1 MKMKLVKNFNL
12 AFIISLVIIL
22 NLINGHQFNQTPEQ
36 VVSQQ
41 VATDPASEKN
51 NILNKDSQNSA
62 HVIGSDGGIDGT
74 AIKTS
79 KLDSQET
86 QHVQTEHSKH
96 EDEFEDKTD
105 LSEEEIQAFVAKSE
119 APEINVSL
127 SKPY

>member
-1 MKMKLVKNFNL
+1 MKLVKNFNL
-12 AFIISLVIIL
+12 AFVISLVIIL

-41 VATDPASEKN
+41 LATDPASEKN
-51 NILNKDSQNSA
+51 DILNKDSQNHA

-74 AIKTS
+74 AIDSKTS
-79 KLDSQET
+79 TLDNQEA
-86 QHVQTEHSKH
+86 EHSKGD
-96 EDEFEDKTD
+96 DELEDKTD
-105 LSEEEIQAFVAKSE
+105 LSEEEIQAFVAKTE